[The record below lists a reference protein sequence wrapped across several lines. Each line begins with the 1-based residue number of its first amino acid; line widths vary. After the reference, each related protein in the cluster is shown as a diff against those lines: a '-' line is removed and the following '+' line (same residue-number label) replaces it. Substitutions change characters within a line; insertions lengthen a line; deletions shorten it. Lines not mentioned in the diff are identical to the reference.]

1 MMGED
6 LIQFYK
12 EKIKKE
18 WEIAFLA
25 AFLGCLLVHIFKFTN
40 TLPNHDSL
48 FNVYADQNV
57 TGSGRWFLQYACGI
71 SSYFDLP
78 WMNGLLCAVYL
89 GLTASIVA
97 ETLDMKNPVVIV
109 LSSLVLVTTIST
121 TETLFFE
128 FTADGYL
135 LALMMCALAAYLG
148 CKGNR
153 WYHYTIGGMCI
164 CLSLAVYQAY
174 LSFAVV
180 LSVCYLVI
188 HMLNEGMDAKAAWN
202 WIGKNIVIYGTAMA
216 GYFVLW
222 KLILA
227 VTGIPANDYQGIS
240 EVGTL
245 RLTMILSGAVES
257 VKNLLLFFLEW
268 NILEHPITLYA
279 VLNILF
285 LLCFVFIVIAAIVK
299 SGIWKKKAVFLT
311 LLVCLI
317 ACVPVISIWRFLS
330 DGVQYRPMMMHSVS
344 LLYILAIV
352 LFDKWACKRTST
364 AFGLLIALI
373 CFNCSVMA
381 NISYFYLDKCYERS
395 NYMGSQ
401 MMERIVQ
408 VQEEYGEEIESIAF
422 IGNRAHE
429 VALINSA
436 QGNKIPLLGSVIET
450 DFLYDHTHAY
460 LYMCNTYNLG
470 LPAVSYEDRQALAA
484 TDAVR
489 NMDVWPVKDSVK
501 IVDGVLVIKLA
512 DSVK

>member
-1 MMGED
+1 MGEN
-6 LIQFYK
+6 LIAFYK
-12 EKIKKE
+12 EKVKRE
-18 WEIAFLA
+18 WKIAFLA

-48 FNVYADQNV
+48 FNVYTDQNV

-89 GLTASIVA
+89 GLTAAIVA

-148 CKGNR
+148 CKGKR
-153 WYHYTIGGMCI
+153 WYHYAIGGVCI

-188 HMLNEGMDAKAAWN
+188 HMLNEDLDAKAVWK
-202 WIGKNIVIYGTAMA
+202 WVGKNVVIYGAAMA
-216 GYFVLW
+216 LYFVIW

-245 RLTMILSGAVES
+245 RLATILSGAVES
-257 VKNLLLFFLEW
+257 VKNLLLYFLEW
-268 NILEHPITLYA
+268 NILEHPVTLYA

-299 SGIWKKKAVFLT
+299 SGIWKKKAGFLT
-311 LLVCLI
+311 LLVCLV

-352 LFDKWACKRTST
+352 LFDKWACKRIST

-373 CFNCSVMA
+373 CLNCSVMA

-395 NYMGSQ
+395 YYMGSQ
-401 MMERIVQ
+401 MMERIEQ
-408 VQEEYGEEIESIAF
+408 AQEEYGEEMKAIAF
-422 IGNRAHE
+422 VGNRAYE

-436 QGNKIPLLGSVIET
+436 QGNRIPLLGSVIET

-460 LYMCNTYNLG
+460 LFVRNTYDMDLASASYKE
-470 LPAVSYEDRQALAA
+470 LLALEDTAAVQ
-484 TDAVR
+484 
-489 NMDVWPVKDSVK
+489 NMDIWPAENSVE
-501 IVDGVLVIKLA
+501 IIDGVLVIKL
-512 DSVK
+512 S

>member
-1 MMGED
+1 MTPM
-6 LIQFYK
+6 
-12 EKIKKE
+12 
-18 WEIAFLA
+18 
-25 AFLGCLLVHIFKFTN
+25 LLVAAVV
-40 TLPNHDSL
+40 L
-48 FNVYADQNV
+48 
-57 TGSGRWFLQYACGI
+57 GI
-71 SSYFDLP
+71 L
-78 WMNGLLCAVYL
+78 
-89 GLTASIVA
+89 
-97 ETLDMKNPVVIV
+97 
-109 LSSLVLVTTIST
+109 
-121 TETLFFE
+121 
-128 FTADGYL
+128 
-135 LALMMCALAAYLG
+135 
-148 CKGNR
+148 GNR
-153 WYHYTIGGMCI
+153 WYHYTIGGVCI

-188 HMLNEGMDAKAAWN
+188 HMLNEGMDAKAAWK
-202 WIGKNIVIYGTAMA
+202 WIGKNIVIYGAAMA
-216 GYFVLW
+216 GYFVIW

-245 RLTMILSGAVES
+245 RLTTILSGAVES

-299 SGIWKKKAVFLT
+299 SGIWKKKAVVLT
-311 LLVCLI
+311 LLACLI

-422 IGNRAHE
+422 VGNRAYE

-436 QGNKIPLLGSVIET
+436 QGNRIPLLGSVIET

-460 LYMCNTYNLG
+460 LFVRNTYDMDLASASYKE
-470 LPAVSYEDRQALAA
+470 LLALEDTAAVQ
-484 TDAVR
+484 
-489 NMDVWPVKDSVK
+489 NMDIWPAENSVE
-501 IVDGVLVIKLA
+501 IIDGVLVIKL
-512 DSVK
+512 S

>member
-18 WEIAFLA
+18 WKIAFLA

-78 WMNGLLCAVYL
+78 WVNGLLCAVYL

-109 LSSLVLVTTIST
+109 LSSLVLVTIIST

-148 CKGNR
+148 CKGKH
-153 WYHYTIGGMCI
+153 WYHYAIGGVCI

-188 HMLNEGMDAKAAWN
+188 HMLNEELDAKAAWK
-202 WIGKNIVIYGTAMA
+202 WVGKNIVIYGTAMA

-245 RLTMILSGAVES
+245 RLATILSGAVES

-299 SGIWKKKAVFLT
+299 SGIWKKKASLLT
-311 LLVCLI
+311 LLICLI

-408 VQEEYGEEIESIAF
+408 VQEEHGEEIESIAF
-422 IGNRAHE
+422 VGTQVE
-429 VALINSA
+429 SVAFANTAPGDRIH
-436 QGNKIPLLGSVIET
+436 LLGTLLE
-450 DFLYDHTHAY
+450 DHLLYDHIHAY
-460 LYMCNTYNLG
+460 LYISNIYGLD
-470 LPAVSYEDRQALAA
+470 LPAASYEDRQVLEN
-484 TDAVR
+484 TVDVQ
-489 NMDVWPVKDSVK
+489 NMGIWPAENSVE
-501 IVDGVLVIKLA
+501 IVDGILVIKLA

>member
-1 MMGED
+1 MGEN
-6 LIQFYK
+6 LIAFYK
-12 EKIKKE
+12 EKVKRE
-18 WEIAFLA
+18 WKIAFLA

-48 FNVYADQNV
+48 YNVYTDQNM

-89 GLTASIVA
+89 GLTAAIVA

-148 CKGNR
+148 CKGKC
-153 WYHYTIGGMCI
+153 WYHYAIGGVCI

-188 HMLNEGMDAKAAWN
+188 HMLNEDLDAKAAWK
-202 WIGKNIVIYGTAMA
+202 WVGKNVVIYGGAMA
-216 GYFVLW
+216 AYFVIW

-227 VTGIPANDYQGIS
+227 VTGIPVNDYQGIS

-245 RLTMILSGAVES
+245 RLATILSGAVES
-257 VKNLLLFFLEW
+257 VKNLLLYFLEW
-268 NILEHPITLYA
+268 NILEHPVTLYA

-285 LLCFVFIVIAAIVK
+285 LLCFVCIVIAAIVK
-299 SGIWKKKAVFLT
+299 SGIWKKKASLLT
-311 LLVCLI
+311 LLVSLI
-317 ACVPVISIWRFLS
+317 ACVPVASVWSFISE
-330 DGVQYRPMMMHSVS
+330 GVFYRPMMMHSVS

-395 NYMGSQ
+395 YYMGSQ
-401 MMERIVQ
+401 MMERIEQ
-408 VQEEYGEEIESIAF
+408 VQEEYGEGIESIAF
-422 IGNRAHE
+422 IGNRAYE
-429 VALINSA
+429 VVLINSA
-436 QGNKIPLLGSVIET
+436 QGNRIPLLGSVIET

-460 LYMCNTYNLG
+460 LFVRNTYDMDLTSASYKE
-470 LPAVSYEDRQALAA
+470 LLALEDTAAVQ
-484 TDAVR
+484 
-489 NMDVWPVKDSVK
+489 NMDIWPAENSVE
-501 IVDGVLVIKLA
+501 IIDGILVIKLA
-512 DSVK
+512 DSAK